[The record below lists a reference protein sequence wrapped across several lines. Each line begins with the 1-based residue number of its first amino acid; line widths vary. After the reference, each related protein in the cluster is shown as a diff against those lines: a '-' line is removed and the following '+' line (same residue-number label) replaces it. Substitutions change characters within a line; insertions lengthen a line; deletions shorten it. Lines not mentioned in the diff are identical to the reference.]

1 MPGRILDGQDTSN
14 FTLSRA
20 GSPHTSLSALSS
32 CLGARWAAMRL
43 DTPDHIDKCAEA
55 SAISLAGLDTALA
68 TMEEIISADGAT
80 LLPALETLDPQA
92 GLNILLTIRTN
103 LRIFL
108 IHNHLISLQNISAW
122 SQAVFFLQ
130 YSQSLCSLMT
140 LQQRD
145 LERATTT
152 QLMGREK
159 LAGLLSQ
166 FVQFQHYFFCSEE
179 SDDMCELGL

>member
-1 MPGRILDGQDTSN
+1 MTQINVKLLRSNGILFN
-14 FTLSRA
+14 V
-20 GSPHTSLSALSS
+20 
-32 CLGARWAAMRL
+32 
-43 DTPDHIDKCAEA
+43 
-55 SAISLAGLDTALA
+55 
-68 TMEEIISADGAT
+68 
-80 LLPALETLDPQA
+80 
-92 GLNILLTIRTN
+92 
-103 LRIFL
+103 FL
-108 IHNHLISLQNISAW
+108 IHNHLISLQNITAW